1 MKTDPYGLDWSIVSA
16 TVLKYKPSLIFYR
29 TGVLG
34 ARWDPLYDLYAV
46 TEDGKPSASVSL
58 HYLVNLSQN
67 TGEDWTNA
75 KLILSTSAT
84 DVLNAG
90 IPSPDN
96 LIVEP
101 PSPPPEESE
110 ESEDMA
116 FGLSDEVAP
125 SRSAPKPPKPPRPP
139 LPRLAQSAAIISKSP
154 MTITY
159 TVEALITVPSD
170 GVARKVLVATIPFE
184 SVITHMTAPRI
195 STTAYLQ
202 VRSSC
207 RH

>member
-1 MKTDPYGLDWSIVSA
+1 M
-16 TVLKYKPSLIFYR
+16 
-29 TGVLG
+29 LG
-34 ARWDPLYDLYAV
+34 ARWEPLYDLYAA
-46 TEDGKPSASVSL
+46 TEGGKPSTSVSL

-67 TGEDWTNA
+67 TGEDWTDA

-96 LIVEP
+96 LIVGP
-101 PSPPPEESE
+101 PSPPPEESEESE

-125 SRSAPKPPKPPRPP
+125 SRSAPKPPRPPRPP
-139 LPRLAQSAAIISKSP
+139 LPRLTQSSATISKNP

-159 TVEALITVPSD
+159 TIEALTTVPSD
-170 GVARKVLVATIPFE
+170 GVSRKVLVATIPFE
-184 SVITHMTAPRI
+184 AVIMHIATPRQSPI
-195 STTAYLQ
+195 AHLQ
-202 VRSSC
+202 VWSFC
-207 RH
+207 KH